1 MKLTIYDTLERKK
14 REFEPKNPER
24 VTLYVCGP
32 TVYNYAHIGNARP
45 VVVFD
50 VLYRL
55 LRHIYGEQH
64 VIYARNITDVD
75 DKINKKAM
83 DEGVDISVIT
93 NKFADIY
100 NADMAALNALPPTY
114 QPRATDH
121 MPDMV
126 AMIEKLIERQ
136 AAYVT
141 DDGEVLF
148 RVADYDAGSG
158 RYGKLSGRSLD
169 DMIAGARV
177 EVAENKDDAAD
188 FVLWKPSKPGEPV
201 WPGPRNPETGE
212 VLPGRP
218 GWHIECSAMS
228 EAVLTLPI
236 DIHGGGQDL
245 IFPHHTNEIAQSC
258 ATHGH
263 DDPAAYARY
272 WMHNGFLDMS
282 GEKMSKSLGNV
293 VLVHDLTKQ
302 YPGEVIRWALLSGH
316 YRSPLN
322 WTPELLEQSKKNLDR
337 LYGLWRRTVHLNALM
352 EETASRD
359 PMDHGFYPAEQQ
371 AEVNLWPLLDDLNT
385 PQQLA
390 VIFEAA
396 SALERELS
404 SSEPRDKYMA
414 WLRASIK
421 QAADILGILQQDP
434 EIWFKG
440 GASDDLTAKVE
451 ALLVARTEARAAKNW
466 AEADRIRDEL
476 NALKVEVMDSPTGA
490 TWKLK
495 AGV

>member
-14 REFEPKNPER
+14 REFEPKNLKR

-55 LRHIYGEQH
+55 LRHIYGEDH
-64 VIYARNITDVD
+64 VVYARNITDVD

-121 MPDMV
+121 MADMV
-126 AMIEKLIERQ
+126 AMIEKLIERK

-201 WPGPRNPETGE
+201 WPGPRNPETGA

-228 EAVLTLPI
+228 EAVLHLPI

-322 WTPELLEQSKKNLDR
+322 WTTELLEQSKASLDR
-337 LYGLWRRTVHLNALM
+337 LYGVLQRAKKVKAQPL
-352 EETASRD
+352 
-359 PMDHGFYPAEQQ
+359 AEHTQLLD
-371 AEVNLWPLLDDLNT
+371 EVLDDLNT
-385 PQQLA
+385 PGAITSLFGLARELDQL
-390 VIFEAA
+390 VKSESEAA
-396 SALERELS
+396 SFTKGDLLLLAN
-404 SSEPRDKYMA
+404 
-414 WLRASIK
+414 
-421 QAADILGILQQDP
+421 ILGILQQDP
-434 EIWFKG
+434 EVWFKG
-440 GASDDLTAKVE
+440 GASDDLTARVE